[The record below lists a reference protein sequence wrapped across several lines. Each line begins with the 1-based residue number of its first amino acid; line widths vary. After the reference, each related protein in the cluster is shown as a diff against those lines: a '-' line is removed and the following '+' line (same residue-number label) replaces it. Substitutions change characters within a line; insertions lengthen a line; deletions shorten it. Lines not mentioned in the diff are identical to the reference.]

1 MLSFAGEVQ
10 PWPMSP
16 GSYGNYLLV
25 QGEGVNY
32 ADDLACQLRVKT
44 LVALARLPF
53 PQGRFAP

>member
-10 PWPMSP
+10 PWPMSS

-32 ADDLACQLRVKT
+32 ADDLAD
-44 LVALARLPF
+44 ARLLWKSECETSP
-53 PQGRFAP
+53 ASCE